1 MKRIVGRILLFAVI
15 IVSVGGMNF
24 LYQKQLGSISFLF
37 LSIVFFILGFRLLKK
52 RQ

>member
-1 MKRIVGRILLFAVI
+1 MKGKVGRIILFAAI

-24 LYQKQLGSISFLF
+24 LYQKQLGSISFLI